1 MISETLGFIIIGA
14 ILLTVFFSNR
24 IVDKNRFIQETTPYF
39 TFMMEDD
46 YKFLLSV
53 RYPKENVTDEDVEWM
68 FGKRVKNALM
78 IMGAA
83 FMFFI
88 NQMNFV
94 NIMLIFIIGFVV
106 FKTPYMKLAS
116 YYKKNLHYIDMML
129 PYYLKSLEILIQHY
143 TVPIAISK
151 SIDAAPDVFKPGL
164 KKLVEA
170 IDSGDSS
177 VDPYMAFAREY
188 PVRDSMRMMRLLYRL
203 GLGAQDTKQEQLMMF
218 SRTVSTLQNKSR
230 EEKYKNRLATMEGK
244 TLMMLGVTG
253 GGILL
258 LMLYAMMSMMS
269 I

>member
-1 MISETLGFIIIGA
+1 MGTTFMFIIIAA
-14 ILLTVFFSNR
+14 IIT
-24 IVDKNRFIQETTPYF
+24 FILFYNKIIDRNKFVQEVTPYF
-39 TFMMEDD
+39 HFLMEDD
-46 YKFLLSV
+46 YKFLLKV
-53 RYPKENVTDEDVEWM
+53 RYPNEEVTDKDVEDM
-68 FGKRVKNALM
+68 FGGRVRRGLAVMVVLF
-78 IMGAA
+78 I
-83 FMFFI
+83 FFL

-94 NIMLIFIIGFVV
+94 NIMLSVIIGFVV
-106 FKTPYMKLAS
+106 FKLPYFQLNN

-143 TVPIAISK
+143 TVPVALSK
-151 SIDAAPDVFKPGL
+151 SIDTAPDIFKPGL
-164 KKLVEA
+164 KKMVER

-177 VDPYMAFAREY
+177 VDPYMGFAKEY

-218 SRTVSTLQNKSR
+218 SRTVSSLQNKSR
-230 EEKYKNRLATMEGK
+230 EEKYKERLEKMEGK

-269 I
+269 F